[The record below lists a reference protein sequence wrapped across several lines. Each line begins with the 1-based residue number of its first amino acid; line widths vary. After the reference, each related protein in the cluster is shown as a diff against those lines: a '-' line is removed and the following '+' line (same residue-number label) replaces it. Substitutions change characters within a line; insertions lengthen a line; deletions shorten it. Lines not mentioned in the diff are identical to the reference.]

1 MGGIW
6 AQDRGLELESVKS
19 LLSQTILWF
28 QIITYLDLLTR
39 LLLKE
44 YARVAHCS
52 SGSLS
57 YCTTTGGNLSP
68 SFGFCCL
75 LGLASGVH
83 DV

>member
-44 YARVAHCS
+44 YARVAHC
-52 SGSLS
+52 
-57 YCTTTGGNLSP
+57 
-68 SFGFCCL
+68 L
-75 LGLASGVH
+75 LIWIPVILYH
-83 DV
+83 HRR